1 MKRFVTT
8 FCAACLLT
16 CSALA
21 TDYYVDAIFGDDYA
35 GLGTAAAPWKTITTG
50 LAFTLSGDTLHVNPG
65 IYDLLNGEVF
75 PINVPDGVALIGS
88 GAHLSVID
96 GTGVSWSTQT
106 GMVELAGSGEVS
118 RFLFRNGPT
127 SDWWDAAVV
136 GWYEGDVFIRD
147 NIFVGPNLNRAL
159 ILFDLYATPASTG
172 TATVTSNIAYD
183 VGPADGFLVFDYPTV
198 SVAHNTAA
206 GAARAG
212 FAISQINVTVNG
224 AFMNNIAYKN
234 GWVGLEGTAPLL
246 RLVKN
251 DFFQNAGGALSG
263 SFGTMSETRYVDSL
277 FVSVPDHDYHLTTTS
292 TLINAAQTMSVY
304 TDVDGEPRGFGGK
317 SDVGADEVIQPGT
330 YIRSPV
336 QQGQISAIVTVGQ
349 PGATYFQVLGIV
361 PAAIP
366 TGYGI
371 LYMDPNYMLI
381 LAVGTLPPSG
391 VAATLIGVSSA
402 PTFVGLPIITQSL
415 VGYTL
420 SGPTIF
426 TLL

>member
-1 MKRFVTT
+1 MKRPVATLFL
-8 FCAACLLT
+8 ACLLS

-21 TDYYVDAIFGDDYA
+21 TDFYVDAIFGDDYT

-50 LAFTLSGDTLHVNPG
+50 LAFTQSGDTLHVNPG
-65 IYDLLNGEVF
+65 IYDLLNGEIF
-75 PINVPDGVALIGS
+75 PMNVPDGVALIGA
-88 GAHLSVID
+88 GAHMSVVD
-96 GTGVSWSTQT
+96 GTGVSWPGQT

-127 SDWWDAAVV
+127 ANWWDAAVV

-147 NIFVGPNLNRAL
+147 NIFAGPNLNRAL
-159 ILFDLYATPASTG
+159 ILYDLYATPASTG
-172 TATVTSNIAYD
+172 TATVTSNIAYN

-198 SVAHNTAA
+198 TVAHNTAA
-206 GAARAG
+206 GSVRAG
-212 FAISQINVTVNG
+212 FAISQINVTVTG
-224 AFMNNIAYKN
+224 LFANNIAYQN
-234 GWVGLEGTAPLL
+234 GWVGLEGTAPQL

-251 DFFQNAGGALSG
+251 DFFQNVGGGLSG
-263 SFGTMSETRYVDSL
+263 TFGTISGTLNVDPL
-277 FVSVPDHDYHLTTTS
+277 FVSVPDHDFHLGTTS
-292 TLINAAQTMSVY
+292 TLINVALNLSVF

-330 YIRSPV
+330 YLRAPV

-349 PGATYFQVLGIV
+349 PGATYFQVIGIV

-391 VAATLIGVSSA
+391 AAASLIGVSSA
-402 PTFVGLPIITQSL
+402 PAFVGLPIITQSL

-420 SGPTIF
+420 SGPTFF